1 MKFRMKKM
9 QSSAHGKNNL
19 NYTHMMIGSK
29 LAIITQ
35 ERDLEVFV
43 DSFLKTLSACSEGN
57 GILGMIR
64 KGNE

>member
-1 MKFRMKKM
+1 M
-9 QSSAHGKNNL
+9 QSGAHEKNNL
-19 NYTHMMIGSK
+19 NYTYKIIGSES
-29 LAIITQ
+29 AITTQ
-35 ERDLEVFV
+35 EWDLEVFV

>member
-1 MKFRMKKM
+1 M
-9 QSSAHGKNNL
+9 QSGAHEKNNL
-19 NYTHMMIGSK
+19 NYTYKIIGSE
-29 LAIITQ
+29 LAITTQ